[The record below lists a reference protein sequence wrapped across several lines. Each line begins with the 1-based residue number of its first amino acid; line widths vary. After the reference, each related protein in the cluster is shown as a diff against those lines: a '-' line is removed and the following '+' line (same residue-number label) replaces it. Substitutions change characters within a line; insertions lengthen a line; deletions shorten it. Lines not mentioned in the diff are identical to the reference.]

1 VIDFRYHLVSIIAIF
16 LALAVGLV
24 VGATTLTGPTETA
37 LNKAEHALS
46 QANAGLRT
54 RNTALNQQ
62 LGADQA
68 FAQAGSARLL
78 TGLLTGQK
86 VVLVIPPGTDGTLI
100 SDITSSLQQAGA
112 RVTGKVN
119 LQPSFFD
126 FSAPTETNLSGLATS
141 LATQAGVKLD
151 PAANQAVAGQQAAAQ
166 VIAAS
171 IVAKDLVTGGLPAA
185 TSKAIQSQFGGY
197 LQISPT
203 GASLGTANLA
213 VVFTPSSAGN
223 STAQDTVM
231 SQALSAVANELAAA
245 SHGTVLAGSVGAI
258 TPNTPS
264 AILTEGS
271 SGPASTVDNA
281 DTPSGS
287 IMVAQALA
295 QLLQNKAPG
304 AYGVEPGTAPSPAP
318 TPSATP
324 TPGTSTSVSKGKSK

>member
-1 VIDFRYHLVSIIAIF
+1 MIDFRYHLVSIIAIF

-37 LNKAEHALS
+37 LNKAEHDLS
-46 QANAGLRT
+46 QANAGLRA
-54 RNTALNQQ
+54 RNAALNQQ

-68 FAQAGSARLL
+68 FAQAGSDRLL
-78 TGLLTGQK
+78 AGLLTGQK
-86 VVLVIPPGTDGTLI
+86 VVLVVPPGTDGTLI
-100 SDITSSLQQAGA
+100 SDVTASLQQAGA
-112 RVTGKVN
+112 SVTGKVM

-126 FSAPTETNLSGLATS
+126 FSAPTEASLTTAAKGLA
-141 LATQAGVKLD
+141 AQAGVKLD
-151 PAANQAVAGQQAAAQ
+151 SPANQAVAGQQAAAQ

-171 IVAKDLVTGGLPAA
+171 IVAKDLLTGGLPAG
-185 TSKAIQSQFGGY
+185 TSKAIQNQFGGY

-213 VVFTPSSAGN
+213 VLFTPSSAGS
-223 STAQDTVM
+223 STAQATVM
-231 SQALSAVANELAAA
+231 SQALSAVANALAAA
-245 SHGTVLAGSVGAI
+245 SHGTVLAGSLGAI

-295 QLLQNKAPG
+295 RLLQGKAPG

-318 TPSATP
+318 TPSVTP
-324 TPGTSTSVSKGKSK
+324 TPGTSTTASKGKSK